1 MVSAN
6 RSILQLSSRQSASS
20 LKLVKGYAMLP
31 QIHIIWTAF
40 WFTTL
45 PCGSSTTSIGF
56 LVKCHTSLI
65 YLMTA
70 GSSCDGWNTEYHGII
85 PCKVSNCFSLSAFQ
99 GVDLSTTGIHTT
111 SYWLSGLDCWCRD
124 SVYIWCRIESSS
136 WGISRSVINSNTI
149 FLLNTSMLACF
160 NLAVQI
166 FRGSETFIE
175 IVDLTV
181 FQVTVFVN
189 TANKSSNWET
199 RHDYD
204 TNVLEFDWN
213 LGPHEYLWRSST

>member
-6 RSILQLSSRQSASS
+6 SSILQLSSRQSVSS
-20 LKLVKGYAMLP
+20 LKLVKGYAVLP

-70 GSSCDGWNTEYHGII
+70 GSSSDGWNTEYHGIT
-85 PCKVSNCFSLSAFQ
+85 PCKYSNCFCLSTFQ

-111 SYWLSGLDCWCRD
+111 SYWLSGLDFWCRD
-124 SVYIWCRIESSS
+124 SMYIWSRIESSS

-149 FLLNTSMLACF
+149 FLLNTSMLAC
-160 NLAVQI
+160 LAVHI
-166 FRGSETFIE
+166 CRGSETFIE
-175 IVDLTV
+175 IADLAV
-181 FQVTVFVN
+181 FQVTAFVN

-213 LGPHEYLWRSST
+213 LGPHEYPWRSST